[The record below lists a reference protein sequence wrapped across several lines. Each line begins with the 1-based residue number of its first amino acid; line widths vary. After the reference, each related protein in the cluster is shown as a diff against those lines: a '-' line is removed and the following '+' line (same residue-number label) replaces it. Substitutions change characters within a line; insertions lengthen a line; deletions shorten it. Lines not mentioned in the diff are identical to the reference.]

1 MKSLLLGF
9 VSVVAL
15 IAATE
20 SAHAVRRNQVV
31 VAPQAV
37 VLRQRVPLLPRRRV
51 VVRQQVA
58 VPQPVLFVPQSFGFQ
73 AIQSPVFNRGQV
85 VAPCTHFRF

>member
-1 MKSLLLGF
+1 
-9 VSVVAL
+9 
-15 IAATE
+15 
-20 SAHAVRRNQVV
+20 
-31 VAPQAV
+31 
-37 VLRQRVPLLPRRRV
+37 
-51 VVRQQVA
+51 